1 MGNLKKNLVYNFL
14 LSCSQILMPLIS
26 IPYIS
31 RILTPEGIGKVS
43 FIDSLSYC
51 FVTIAEFGI
60 VVYGIREIAKVKH
73 NKDQLR
79 KLVSE
84 LVVMHCITS
93 GITLIFYGITVY
105 ILWHKI
111 QDIRLVFFSV
121 SFLLVNA
128 FACEWYFWGLEKFR
142 YITIRSFIS
151 RLLAVISLFILVT
164 EPADYYIY
172 YGIITTAAIINLLS
186 NLINV
191 FKQFP
196 LTLKE
201 IQWKRHVKHTL
212 TTYSISIVYSIMVW
226 LDNVLLGIVSTAAV
240 VGMYSMSIKMI
251 RVGVSLFT
259 DMFLVLYPRTT
270 TLLYQE
276 KDKELQQ
283 TILRSV
289 QLVFI
294 ITIPASFGIFLLA
307 EPLVK
312 TLLAVSFYPVSV
324 NIQILA
330 LLPLIKT
337 YSLFLNKQILMAHGK
352 ERLQLYGLIIGS
364 SAYILLML
372 CLSYYLHDL
381 GACYALIFGETIVL
395 ALGYLFVKK
404 YFPGMQIFDTVTFLQ
419 SILTSLLFIPI
430 IWLLKM
436 YLTSPVLI
444 ILLTVAICVP
454 VYFIIQLLVMKNKLV
469 NHFYTIALAALRN
482 ATVKTR

>member
-1 MGNLKKNLVYNFL
+1 MANLKKNLVYNFL
-14 LSCSQILMPLIS
+14 LSCSQVLMPLIS

-31 RILTPEGIGKVS
+31 RILPPEGIGKVS

-60 VVYGIREIAKVKH
+60 VAYGIREIAQVKH

-84 LVVMHCITS
+84 LVVLHCITS

-111 QDIRLVFFSV
+111 QDIRLIFFSV

-151 RLLAVISLFILVT
+151 RLLGLISLFILVK

-196 LTLKE
+196 LTLKH
-201 IQWKRHVKHTL
+201 IQWKRHIKHTL

-240 VGMYSMSIKMI
+240 VGVYALSTKMI

-259 DMFLVLYPRTT
+259 DMFLVLYPRTAA
-270 TLLYQE
+270 LIYQE
-276 KDKELQQ
+276 KGKELQQ
-283 TILRSV
+283 TILNSV
-289 QLVFI
+289 QLIFI
-294 ITIPASFGIFLLA
+294 ITLPASIGIFLLA

-312 TLLAVSFYPVSV
+312 AILAGSFYQATA

-330 LLPLIKT
+330 LLPVIKT
-337 YSLFLNKQILMAHGK
+337 YSLFLNKQLLMAHGK
-352 ERLQLYGLIIGS
+352 GKLQLYSLIIGS
-364 SAYILLML
+364 VVYIFLML
-372 CLSYYLHDL
+372 ILSYYWHDR
-381 GACYALIFGETIVL
+381 GACYALML
-395 ALGYLFVKK
+395 AEGIILAISYLYVKK
-404 YFPGMQIFDTVTFLQ
+404 CFPDLKIFDPGTFLQ
-419 SILTSLLFIPI
+419 SMLASLLFIPV
-430 IWLLKM
+430 IWLLKT
-436 YLTSPVLI
+436 YITSPVLI
-444 ILLTVAICVP
+444 IVIALLICVP
-454 VYFIIQLLVMKNKLV
+454 VYFLFQLLVAKNKLV
-469 NHFYTIALAALRN
+469 DNLYGSALASLKK
-482 ATVKTR
+482 VFVH

>member
-1 MGNLKKNLVYNFL
+1 
-14 LSCSQILMPLIS
+14 MPLIS

-60 VVYGIREIAKVKH
+60 VAYGIREIAQVKH

-84 LVVMHCITS
+84 LVVLHCITS

-151 RLLAVISLFILVT
+151 RLLGLISLFILVK

-196 LTLKE
+196 LTLKN

-240 VGMYSMSIKMI
+240 VGVYALSTKMV
-251 RVGVSLFT
+251 RVGVGLFT
-259 DMFLVLYPRTT
+259 DMFLVLYPRTAA
-270 TLLYQE
+270 LIYQE
-276 KDKELQQ
+276 KGKELQE
-283 TILRSV
+283 TILKSV
-289 QLVFI
+289 QLIFI
-294 ITIPASFGIFLLA
+294 ITVPASIGIFLLA

-312 TLLAVSFYPVSV
+312 AILAERFYQATANV
-324 NIQILA
+324 QILA
-330 LLPLIKT
+330 LLPVIKT
-337 YSLFLNKQILMAHGK
+337 YSLFLNKQLLVAHGK
-352 ERLQLYGLIIGS
+352 EKLQLYSLIIGS
-364 SAYILLML
+364 IIYIFLML
-372 CLSYYLHDL
+372 ILSYYWHDR
-381 GACYALIFGETIVL
+381 GACYAMIL
-395 ALGYLFVKK
+395 AEGIILAISYLYVKK
-404 YFPGMQIFDTVTFLQ
+404 SFPDLKIFDPGTFLH
-419 SILTSLLFIPI
+419 SILASLLFIPV
-430 IWLLKM
+430 IWLLKT
-436 YLTSPVLI
+436 YITSPVLI
-444 ILLTVAICVP
+444 IVITLLICVP
-454 VYFIIQLLVMKNKLV
+454 VYFLFQLLVVKNKLV
-469 NHFYTIALAALRN
+469 YNLYESALASLKKFF
-482 ATVKTR
+482 VY

>member
-1 MGNLKKNLVYNFL
+1 LANLKKNLVYNFL
-14 LSCSQILMPLIS
+14 LSCSQVLMPLIS

-60 VVYGIREIAKVKH
+60 TVYGIREIAQIKH
-73 NKDQLR
+73 DKDQLR
-79 KLVSE
+79 KRVSE
-84 LVVMHCITS
+84 LVVLHCITS
-93 GITLIFYGITVY
+93 AITLIFYGITVY
-105 ILWHKI
+105 ILWQKI
-111 QDIRLVFFSV
+111 QDIRLIFFSV

-142 YITIRSFIS
+142 YITLRSFIS
-151 RLLAVISLFILVT
+151 RLLGIISLFILVK
-164 EPADYYIY
+164 EPADYYLY
-172 YGIITTAAIINLLS
+172 YGIITTAAIINLLL

-191 FKQFP
+191 FKQLP
-196 LTLKE
+196 LTFKH
-201 IQWKRHVKHTL
+201 IQWKRHIRNTL
-212 TTYSISIVYSIMVW
+212 TTYSISIVYSIMIW

-240 VGMYSMSIKMI
+240 VGMYAMSTKMI

-259 DMFLVLYPRTT
+259 DMFLVLYPRTA

-283 TILRSV
+283 TILHSV
-289 QLVFI
+289 QLVFVT
-294 ITIPASFGIFLLA
+294 TIPASMGIFLLA

-312 TLLAVSFYPVSV
+312 TILASSFYQVSV

-352 ERLQLYGLIIGS
+352 EKLQLYGLIIGS
-364 SAYILLML
+364 GAYIVLML
-372 CLSYYLHDL
+372 GLSYYLQDL
-381 GACYALIFGETIVL
+381 GACYALILGEIIVL
-395 ALGYLFVKK
+395 VLGYFFVKK
-404 YFPGMQIFDTVTFLQ
+404 QFPGMQIFDTVTFLQ
-419 SILTSLLFIPI
+419 SILASLLFIPV

-436 YLTSPVLI
+436 YLTSPLVV
-444 ILLTVAICVP
+444 ILLTVTICVP

-469 NHFYTIALAALRN
+469 KHFYTIAIAALRN
-482 ATVKTR
+482 ATANTH

>member
-1 MGNLKKNLVYNFL
+1 
-14 LSCSQILMPLIS
+14 MPLIS

-60 VVYGIREIAKVKH
+60 VVYGIREIAQVKH

-84 LVVMHCITS
+84 LVVLHCITS

-105 ILWHKI
+105 ILWNKI

-151 RLLAVISLFILVT
+151 RLLGVISLFILVK

-172 YGIITTAAIINLLS
+172 YGIITVAAIINLLS

-191 FKQFP
+191 FKQLP
-196 LTLKE
+196 LTCKH

-212 TTYSISIVYSIMVW
+212 TTYFISLVYSIMVW
-226 LDNVLLGIVSTAAV
+226 FDNVLLGIVSTAAV

-251 RVGVSLFT
+251 RVGVTLFT
-259 DMFLVLYPRTT
+259 DMFLVLYPRTA

-276 KDKELQQ
+276 KDKELHE

-294 ITIPASFGIFLLA
+294 TTIPASIGIFLLA
-307 EPLVK
+307 EPLVESF
-312 TLLAVSFYPVSV
+312 LAGSFYPVWV

-330 LLPLIKT
+330 FLPLIKT

-352 ERLQLYGLIIGS
+352 EKLQLYGLIIGS
-364 SAYILLML
+364 GAYILLML
-372 CLSYYLHDL
+372 FLSYYLQDR
-381 GACYALIFGETIVL
+381 GACFAIISGEIIVL
-395 ALGYLFVKK
+395 VLGYMFVKK
-404 YFPGMQIFDTVTFLQ
+404 HFPDMQIFDTLTFLQ
-419 SILTSLLFIPI
+419 SILASLLFIPVV
-430 IWLLKM
+430 WLLKM

-444 ILLTVAICVP
+444 IGLTVAICVP

-469 NHFYTIALAALRN
+469 NHFYTIAMAAWKN
-482 ATVKTR
+482 AMAKTR